1 MREQI
6 FFDDFQT
13 GDNGNGIL
21 LQTDN
26 VTNAEVKTAT
36 TQTAATATGTAPLNP
51 NIARYTSP
59 GARAKQELIIKA
71 NTPETPPAFEISG
84 TWLLIGAAV
93 VGLVLLAS
101 ADD

>member
-1 MREQI
+1 MRREEI
-6 FFDDFQT
+6 GNEFLT
-13 GDNGNGIL
+13 GDVGGEL
-21 LQTDN
+21 FPTDF
-26 VTNAEVKTAT
+26 VTTAE
-36 TQTAATATGTAPLNP
+36 TQTAATQSAGTPTGAAPLNP

-59 GARAKQELIIKA
+59 GARAKQETIIKA